1 MTGVDVAKETNARFV
16 ALGIGLIYLGKQDE
30 CDGTILEPLRAL
42 PNPFGRLASTLVEVC
57 AYAGTGNV
65 LKLQEMLHICS
76 EHPDQKETQ
85 NEEVFLKLIF
95 PLEILFTLYF

>member
-30 CDGTILEPLRAL
+30 CDATILEPLRAL